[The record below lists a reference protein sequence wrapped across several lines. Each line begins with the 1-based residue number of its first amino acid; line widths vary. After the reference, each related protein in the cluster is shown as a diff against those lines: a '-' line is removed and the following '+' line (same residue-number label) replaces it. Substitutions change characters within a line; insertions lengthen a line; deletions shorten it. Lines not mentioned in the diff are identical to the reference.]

1 MQYSNEGMESLHTL
15 PLAVLPFQTKALAS
29 VNLIKNTQL
38 RSVIELFSGEQT
50 GSGQIEINDIGS
62 RFDEL
67 KDAGHPD
74 FTLLRE
80 LGKLRSY
87 DVYSLR
93 ITLREQGIPIDK
105 GNALRLSS
113 TKQAAST
120 DFMRNFTQ
128 NLLKETFAPIPTADD
143 DRLELVVDDDDDDDS
158 ADKGRH
164 LSKLINPIDPENAH
178 SNLGRLAERLEI
190 KLDDLPNL
198 LEDFADLHLSVA
210 YYESCYGELEREF
223 DNLFALMSQLIRTNS
238 TFQRE
243 TAFLQKCDRV
253 EFDVAASKRF
263 VQAHLGLFGKLEREF
278 WNEVSAKRFREIEDV
293 AKANQVQ
300 LGGILCG
307 MTKKMNA
314 WNKMF
319 PRPELVTPHRLAGF
333 ITTELGGDNENMQAS
348 D

>member
-1 MQYSNEGMESLHTL
+1 MQYSNEDMDSLHTL
-15 PLAVLPFQTKALAS
+15 PLAILPFQTKALAS
-29 VNLIKNTQL
+29 ISLVKNAQL

-50 GSGQIEINDIGS
+50 GSGQIEISDIGS
-62 RFDEL
+62 RFEEL

-74 FTLLRE
+74 LTLLKE

-93 ITLREQGIPIDK
+93 ITLRKRGIPIDK
-105 GNALRLSS
+105 GNVLRLSS

-128 NLLKETFAPIPTADD
+128 NLLKETFAQIPTADD
-143 DRLELVVDDDDDDDS
+143 DRLELVVCDDDDS

-190 KLDDLPNL
+190 RLENLPNL

-210 YYESCYGELEREF
+210 YYESCYGKLEREF
-223 DNLFALMSQLIRTNS
+223 DNLFALMSRLVRTNN

-253 EFDVAASKRF
+253 EFDMASSKRF
-263 VQAHLGLFGKLEREF
+263 VQEHLGLFDKLEREF

-293 AKANQVQ
+293 AKANQVR

-314 WNKMF
+314 WKKMF

-333 ITTELGGDNENMQAS
+333 IMSELGDNVGNTQAS
-348 D
+348 A

>member
-29 VNLIKNTQL
+29 VKLIKNTQL

-50 GSGQIEINDIGS
+50 GSGQIEISDIGS

-67 KDAGHPD
+67 RDADHPD
-74 FTLLRE
+74 FTLLTE

-93 ITLREQGIPIDK
+93 ITLREQGIPLDK

-120 DFMRNFTQ
+120 DFMRHFTQ
-128 NLLKETFAPIPTADD
+128 SLLKETFAPTPTGDD
-143 DRLELVVDDDDDDDS
+143 DRLELVIDDDDES

-178 SNLGRLAERLEI
+178 TNLGKLAERLEI
-190 KLDDLPNL
+190 RLEDLPNL

-223 DNLFALMSQLIRTNS
+223 DNLFALMSRLVRTNN

-253 EFDVAASKRF
+253 EFDVASSKRF
-263 VQAHLGLFGKLEREF
+263 VQEHLKLFEKLEREF
-278 WNEVSAKRFREIEDV
+278 WDEVSAKRFREIEDV
-293 AKANQVQ
+293 AKANQVR

-307 MTKKMNA
+307 MTKKINA
-314 WNKMF
+314 WKKMF
-319 PRPELVTPHRLAGF
+319 PRPDLVTPHRLAGF
-333 ITTELGGDNENMQAS
+333 IMTELGDDNGNMQAPA
-348 D
+348 